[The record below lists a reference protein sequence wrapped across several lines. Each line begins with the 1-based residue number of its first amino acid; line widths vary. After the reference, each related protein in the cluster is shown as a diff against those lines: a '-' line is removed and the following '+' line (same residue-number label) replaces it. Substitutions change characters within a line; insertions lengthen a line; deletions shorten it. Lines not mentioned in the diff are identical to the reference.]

1 MAINWSSVGL
11 KVDMG
16 LTFEEAKK
24 KILNYSSQFED
35 NYYIEERESLIENQ
49 YFINEDGCT
58 FEFQDMGK
66 I

>member
-16 LTFEEAKK
+16 LTFEQAKN
-24 KILNYSSQFED
+24 KILLYSSQNED
-35 NYYIEERESLIENQ
+35 NYYKEERDNLIENE

-58 FEFQDMGK
+58 FEYQDMGK